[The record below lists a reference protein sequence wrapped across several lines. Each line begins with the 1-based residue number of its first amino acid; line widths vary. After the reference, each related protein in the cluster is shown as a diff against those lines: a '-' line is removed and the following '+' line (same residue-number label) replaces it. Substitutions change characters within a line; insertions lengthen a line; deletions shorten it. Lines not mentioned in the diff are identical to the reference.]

1 MRQRCALGGFFQ
13 YQSGGPLTKGFF
25 NQEQGDYSN
34 SRSPSGTTPGS
45 GTGVND
51 ATAISEFRV
60 PDFVQLDVRFVVNL
74 LPKAWRQELN
84 LVVDIFNVL
93 NLRTPNGIVTD
104 DIARFGQVSAR
115 QRPFRAQIG
124 LRYAFGATPITR
136 SPEEARSTAGG
147 EGTRRD

>member
-1 MRQRCALGGFFQ
+1 MGDRVVLGGFFQ
-13 YQSGGPLTKGFF
+13 YQSGSPTTKGFF
-25 NQEQGDYSN
+25 NQELGDYSVR
-34 SRSPSGTTPGS
+34 RSPSGTNPGS

-51 ATAISEFRV
+51 PTAISEFRV
-60 PDFVQLDVRFVVNL
+60 PDFVQLDVRLVVNL

-84 LVVDIFNVL
+84 LVVDIFNVF
-93 NLRTPNGIVTD
+93 NLRNPTGIVAD

-136 SPEEARSTAGG
+136 TPEDARCQAGG
-147 EGTRRD
+147 DGPIRE